1 MNEEPRFDTHRVLFR
16 EWLELTCKT
25 GCADF
30 QEMNRLCQDAL
41 MLCQDALM
49 NLSGAESAA
58 RFYRNQLNDAEK
70 WLKVALNK
78 LHMSLGDLEE
88 GEE

>member
-30 QEMNRLCQDAL
+30 QEMNR
-41 MLCQDALM
+41 LCQDALM